1 MNTSAYFDFDPPVI
15 TESSVPV
22 AEYST
27 SVRNEGVDELLFF
40 PNPADQRTSIS
51 SSEAPITMLFI
62 TGAGG
67 RMVLIQAAHGIAV
80 DADVQTLR
88 AGAYF
93 MEATLANGHVLR
105 GRSIKN

>member
-1 MNTSAYFDFDPPVI
+1 VL
-15 TESSVPV
+15 V

-27 SVRNEGVDELLFF
+27 SVRNEGVDELFF

-93 MEATLANGHVLR
+93 VEATLANGHVLR

>member
-67 RMVLIQAAHGIAV
+67 RMAAHGIAV

-93 MEATLANGHVLR
+93 VEATLANGHVLR